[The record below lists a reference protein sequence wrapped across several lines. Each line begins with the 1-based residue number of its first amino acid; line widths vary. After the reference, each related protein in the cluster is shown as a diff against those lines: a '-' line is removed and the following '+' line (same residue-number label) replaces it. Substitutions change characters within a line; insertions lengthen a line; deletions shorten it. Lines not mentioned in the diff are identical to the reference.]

1 MSSSQFLSIVHH
13 VMNNKQDNTQRLLMT
28 YVCISFSL
36 LLQNLFISRCR
47 QDWEKNNFRQKSYL
61 REILRL
67 CLSVKAE
74 KQEVYVL
81 KFLQIVDS

>member
-1 MSSSQFLSIVHH
+1 
-13 VMNNKQDNTQRLLMT
+13 MNNKQDTTQRLIMT
-28 YVCISFSL
+28 YVCIYFSL
-36 LLQNLFISRCR
+36 LLQNLFILRYKILR
-47 QDWEKNNFRQKSYL
+47 LGEKLFPSKSYL